1 MRVQVYAPAFI
12 ICVQNIYTLVGL
24 FIAILFFDFQLMADK
39 CLLRELSVFS
49 SLQEQLVWL
58 TVWLAKLLL
67 LNQQWSERGHDRWIE
82 VTNR

>member
-49 SLQEQLVWL
+49 SLQEQLV
-58 TVWLAKLLL
+58 
-67 LNQQWSERGHDRWIE
+67 
-82 VTNR
+82 